1 MQELKSVKRNTII
14 SRFAAIT
21 LSNFWKLENEVK
33 KVNESTCIISKVC
46 YNRKVSFKNGIF
58 I

>member
-1 MQELKSVKRNTII
+1 MLLYQGLRGL
-14 SRFAAIT
+14 T

-33 KVNESTCIISKVC
+33 KLNESTCIVSELC
-46 YNRKVSFKNGIF
+46 YNIKVSLWNGIF